1 MEEYNWWKIF
11 NTDEFDA
18 LGIPSRNYTLD
29 AEDLGIKEFLV
40 CKGIGYS
47 ILYEEN
53 YICLEMND
61 NNPNEFEGYAI
72 YRDSNNDVFFGIL
85 IDET

>member
-1 MEEYNWWKIF
+1 MGEYDWYKIF
-11 NTDEFDA
+11 NTTEFDA
-18 LGIPSRNYTLD
+18 LGIPSRNYVINL
-29 AEDLGIKEFLV
+29 EDLGPKEFLV

-61 NNPNEFEGYAI
+61 VNPNEFEGFAI
-72 YRDSNNDVFFGIL
+72 YKNADNDVFFGIL
-85 IDET
+85 IDED